1 LSVNRGLL
9 FDERDVVVSLCD
21 AAVIRMLTLGKE
33 VTQPWVDQ
41 LAALIE
47 LLPRLQLIKAKENPA
62 LALGSGMAARLF
74 DSISK
79 STWKF

>member
-1 LSVNRGLL
+1 
-9 FDERDVVVSLCD
+9 
-21 AAVIRMLTLGKE
+21 
-33 VTQPWVDQ
+33 VDQ

-47 LLPRLQLIKAKENPA
+47 RLPRLQLIKAKENPA

-74 DSISK
+74 NSISK